1 MKTWFTVA
9 EGAAYA
15 GVRRDTIY
23 TACERGEMCHAR
35 IGGRR
40 SIRIKPEWIDAW
52 LEQHA
57 RGAIVGRA
65 NGEVQAMEPTTRPP
79 ESSPPDDSPAHSQRW
94 FARRARTL
102 RDRDADEPT
111 AARLPVLLT
120 VDEAAEFLRTTRRA
134 IYAMVERR
142 QLPGVIRIRR
152 RVLLRADDLL
162 HWLDQK
168 RASHRPTAEWV
179 ATARAEQGAG
189 LFEVGGSTMG
199 RGSRAASAAARSA
212 PATQGGAHT

>member
-1 MKTWFTVA
+1 
-9 EGAAYA
+9 
-15 GVRRDTIY
+15 
-23 TACERGEMCHAR
+23 
-35 IGGRR
+35 
-40 SIRIKPEWIDAW
+40 
-52 LEQHA
+52 
-57 RGAIVGRA
+57 
-65 NGEVQAMEPTTRPP
+65 MEPTTRPP
-79 ESSPPDDSPAHSQRW
+79 ESSPPEDSPVLSQRW
-94 FARRARTL
+94 VARRARTL

-168 RASHRPTAEWV
+168 RASSPKE
-179 ATARAEQGAG
+179 
-189 LFEVGGSTMG
+189 
-199 RGSRAASAAARSA
+199 
-212 PATQGGAHT
+212 